1 MKKPYQIPSQ
11 RAVRR
16 LEEMAADGNPA
27 LQMVLP
33 MAEMV
38 GGLHKGVGEPV
49 RQVDQSYRHPP
60 GACIY
65 ESNFL
70 MDSLR
75 GNALGLLDKSSKLS
89 ATRVS
94 TPGIDAIGESRQ
106 SAHALQQAKRIRVR
120 PYVSRCSECGSE
132 RKLFALERDFC

>member
-1 MKKPYQIPSQ
+1 MKKPCQIPSQ

-27 LQMVLP
+27 VQMVLP

-70 MDSLR
+70 IDSLR
-75 GNALGLLDKSSKLS
+75 GKRAWALRQIVE
-89 ATRVS
+89 TVS
-94 TPGIDAIGESRQ
+94 YASQ
-106 SAHALQQAKRIRVR
+106 HA
-120 PYVSRCSECGSE
+120 GH
-132 RKLFALERDFC
+132 